1 MARKRLILSIIFIC
15 SLIFSCC
22 LTSWA
27 MPDLDEDCDDED
39 QDGDDVDEDVD
50 HESDEEAGTSGGA
63 FSETAQK
70 IDRLISN
77 QAVTS

>member
-1 MARKRLILSIIFIC
+1 
-15 SLIFSCC
+15 
-22 LTSWA
+22 
-27 MPDLDEDCDDED
+27 MPDLDEECDDED

-77 QAVTS
+77 QAVTSSEKRYETIVKRKWMNVSHYYNLYQQ